1 MESEIEKKVTSN
13 LDQLFSFPLKAKFQS
28 QVASLGVTRVVKA
41 RFFIVHCNY
50 LCKCGKLHFTIGVSD
65 TLDGSGQTS
74 NFTLHARWPWQS
86 SPWSVGLPGFG
97 RCCFKTMQCITL

>member
-50 LCKCGKLHFTIGVSD
+50 LCKCGKLHFTIGVS
-65 TLDGSGQTS
+65 
-74 NFTLHARWPWQS
+74 
-86 SPWSVGLPGFG
+86 
-97 RCCFKTMQCITL
+97 

>member
-13 LDQLFSFPLKAKFQS
+13 LDQFSFLLKAKFQS

-50 LCKCGKLHFTIGVSD
+50 LCKCGKLHFTIGLS
-65 TLDGSGQTS
+65 
-74 NFTLHARWPWQS
+74 
-86 SPWSVGLPGFG
+86 
-97 RCCFKTMQCITL
+97 